1 MRPLLNLFAI
11 LAVVATLF
19 TSCAT
24 EEEKNEKE
32 TAKHQKDFL
41 NNPPPPLSK
50 PQ

>member
-1 MRPLLNLFAI
+1 MKPFFNLFAI

-19 TSCAT
+19 ASCAT

-32 TAKHQKDFL
+32 VAKHQKDFL
-41 NNPPPPLSK
+41 NNPPPPMSK